1 MMILTSKKETTEW
14 ANSAGHW
21 YTLDGKPSYTT
32 TAKDGSERP
41 YTLRDARKDKD
52 RVPSVTTILKV
63 AANEGLNKW
72 IKSNLLM
79 AAATLPKIAGE
90 SSDDWIKRVEEDA
103 RKQSQ
108 DAAELG
114 TLIHASLEMA
124 YEGKDWPAEHDVHVL
139 CTMDAIKGQ
148 FGEFVKWSGERS
160 FAHPAGFGGK
170 LDLSS
175 DEVVIDFKTSAF
187 DESKKDSEFGY
198 DEHLMQLAAYA
209 HGLGIKNPRCANVY
223 ISTTVPGLVKIKEW
237 PKEDIYRG
245 LKMFLSLLQYW
256 QVKNKYVPEAN
267 RETN

>member
-1 MMILTSKKETTEW
+1 MEFKKEKGSAYASE
-14 ANSAGHW
+14 AGHW
-21 YTLDGKPSYTT
+21 YKLDGTPSYTT
-32 TAKDGSERP
+32 TAKDGSERA
-41 YTLRDARKDKD
+41 YTLRDAKNDKD

-79 AAATLPKIAGE
+79 AAATLPRIEGE

-103 RKQSQ
+103 KAQSQ
-108 DAAELG
+108 AAASLG
-114 TLIHASLEMA
+114 TSIHSSMEKA
-124 YEGKDWPAEHDVHVL
+124 YEGKDWPKEHDPFVL
-139 CTMDAIKGQ
+139 CAMDRIQ
-148 FGEFVKWSGERS
+148 VHFGVVKWSAERS
-160 FAHPAGFGGK
+160 FAHQAGFGGK

-237 PKEDIYRG
+237 TSEEIKRG
-245 LKMFLSLLQYW
+245 LEMFLCLLTYW
-256 QVKNKYVPEAN
+256 KVKNKYAPEPKN
-267 RETN
+267 ETN

>member
-1 MMILTSKKETTEW
+1 MILTKEKSTEW

-32 TAKDGSERP
+32 TAKDGSERA
-41 YTLRDARKDKD
+41 YTLRDAKKDKD

-79 AAATLPKIAGE
+79 AAATLPRIEGE
-90 SSDDWIKRVEEDA
+90 SADDWIKRVEEDA
-103 RKQSQ
+103 KKQSQ
-108 DAAELG
+108 EAAALG
-114 TLIHASLEMA
+114 TSIHASLEKA
-124 YEGKDWPAEHDVHVL
+124 YQGNDWEAEHDMYVL
-139 CTMDAIKGQ
+139 PAQDAIFNH
-148 FGEFVKWSGERS
+148 FGDQAWSAERS
-160 FAHPAGFGGK
+160 FAHPLGFGGK

-187 DESKKDSEFGY
+187 DETKKDSEFGY

-209 HGLGIKNPRCANVY
+209 YGLGIENPRCANVY

-237 PKEDIYRG
+237 SKEDSDRG
-245 LKMFLSLLQYW
+245 LKMFLSLLEYW
-256 QVKNKYVPEAN
+256 QTKTGYKPETKNDS
-267 RETN
+267 